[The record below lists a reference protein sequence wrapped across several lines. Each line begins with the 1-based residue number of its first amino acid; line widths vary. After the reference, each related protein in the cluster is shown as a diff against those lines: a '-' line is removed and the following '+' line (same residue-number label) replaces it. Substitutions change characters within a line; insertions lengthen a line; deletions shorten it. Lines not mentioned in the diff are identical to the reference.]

1 MVLNIF
7 EAIRDEYIGEFV
19 YVKNSKGEMT
29 RVKITRV
36 DIFCSKRH
44 ANINVHTEYAG
55 SDRCYNLQLEENQRN
70 YYTSYLPPAFLTHID
85 YERYYETH

>member
-1 MVLNIF
+1 MNIF

-19 YVKNSKGEMT
+19 YVKNNNGEMA

-44 ANINVHTEYAG
+44 ANINVHTEYVD
-55 SDRCYNLQLEENQRN
+55 SYCCFNLYLGKNNEN
-70 YYTSYLPPAFLTHID
+70 YLTSNLPLAFLTHID
-85 YERYYETH
+85 YERYYEEH